1 MFVCGTGHDYLFWGA
16 TLGVRLFVL
25 SRICTLYLSQ
35 ALRLRA
41 EFPVRSNPP
50 FLLPFGDF
58 GAGGA
63 LISGGGVVAGLV
75 VAFAAAEKMPVTGR
89 CTFELVV
96 LAAAAGGGGGGGGEA
111 CRLATGGL
119 PSEIFAM
126 GTPPPPMLLVLLVSP
141 TLLAVCAG
149 VGTSP
154 NKAHTLLCTDSASG
168 PVTNRSLMIRSLAAS
183 APFCLLSCK

>member
-1 MFVCGTGHDYLFWGA
+1 MRPKRPSPNQFYSYSNTY
-16 TLGVRLFVL
+16 VL
-25 SRICTLYLSQ
+25 NAARSLSSLYTLYLSQ

-154 NKAHTLLCTDSASG
+154 NSAHTLYVQTPPPGL
-168 PVTNRSLMIRSLAAS
+168 SLTAR
-183 APFCLLSCK
+183 